1 MDAADPGRLET
12 LTAASLPE
20 LCRRVCAYAGV
31 DPASAERY
39 LVRTG
44 RSDPGAV
51 ALLLAEALALPREG
65 PRVLEG
71 DEDVVALNPGE
82 VAVVAG
88 TGTPCP
94 AGANLLEVAVLL
106 EVPDPLELELER
118 HDATGRLAGVT
129 WVALAA
135 DAPVSELP
143 LTAAVLRKDF

>member
-1 MDAADPGRLET
+1 MDAAEPGRLER

-31 DPASAERY
+31 APASGERY

-65 PRVLEG
+65 PRVLES
-71 DEDVVALNPGE
+71 DEDAATLNPGE

-106 EVPDPLELELER
+106 DVPDPLELELER
-118 HDATGRLAGVT
+118 RDAAGRLLGVT
-129 WVALAA
+129 WVVLAA
-135 DAPVSELP
+135 EAPVSELP
-143 LTAAVLRKDF
+143 LTAAVLRRDY

>member
-1 MDAADPGRLET
+1 MAAAQPKRPDT

-31 DPASAERY
+31 VPTSAERF

-65 PRVLEG
+65 PRVLDP
-71 DEDVVALNPGE
+71 DEEAALNPGE

-94 AGANLLEVAVLL
+94 AEANLLEVAVLL

-118 HDATGRLAGVT
+118 RDA
-129 WVALAA
+129 
-135 DAPVSELP
+135 
-143 LTAAVLRKDF
+143 